1 MEKYLP
7 VLNGMTITAALAWF
21 LWWKSTIHKEI
32 VQPSIDSVN
41 TRIDVLQE
49 QVNKIETLYMR
60 IQDNLEHKIDRLQET
75 VSSLSK
81 EVAELNGQLKAMK
94 R

>member
-7 VLNGMTITAALAWF
+7 FLNGMTITAALAWF

-75 VSSLSK
+75 VTGLSK

>member
-1 MEKYLP
+1 MENYLP
-7 VLNGMTITAALAWF
+7 VLNGFAITAALAWF

-49 QVNKIETLYMR
+49 QVNKVENLYIRM
-60 IQDNLEHKIDRLQET
+60 QDNLEHKIDRLQET
-75 VSSLSK
+75 VTALSK

-94 R
+94 